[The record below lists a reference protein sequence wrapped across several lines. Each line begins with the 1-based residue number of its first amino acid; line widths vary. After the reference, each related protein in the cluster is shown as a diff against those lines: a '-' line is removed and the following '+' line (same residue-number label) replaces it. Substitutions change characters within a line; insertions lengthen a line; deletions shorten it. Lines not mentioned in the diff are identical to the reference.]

1 MVAIWQWVDISCS
14 AVSLAFS
21 VELNKVAN
29 CAIWSVS
36 LYDQL
41 ELTFGGLLGQDE

>member
-1 MVAIWQWVDISCS
+1 MDAIYAECIYIGI

-21 VELNKVAN
+21 VEMNKVAN

-36 LYDQL
+36 LYDQF
-41 ELTFGGLLGQDE
+41 ELTFGTLLGQVE

>member
-14 AVSLAFS
+14 AVSLAVS
-21 VELNKVAN
+21 VEMNNSAN

-36 LYDQL
+36 MYDQP
-41 ELTFGGLLGQDE
+41 TSMFGTLLGQVE

>member
-1 MVAIWQWVDISCS
+1 MVAIWQSVDILLG
-14 AVSLAFS
+14 AVSQAFS

-41 ELTFGGLLGQDE
+41 ELMFGTLLGQVE